1 MLVTDGYSEISGV
14 AGAGLLAGN
23 YYDPYPPRYIA
34 NAKELLAQGLPM
46 IVRQHPGV
54 RYPMPDQELF
64 ERVDAEGHIV
74 ARVGYNHEA
83 GMSILADPWAKTA
96 WGGDYGALCQD
107 SEEDDSGL
115 INMNSSCDYACFGMP
130 LPTKLT
136 VSQRSEDTAT
146 VRLEVIF
153 TMPHTMTCT
162 VSSIEELTVS
172 IALPDGLELV
182 GEQRQH
188 LGVVAPG
195 EVRGVEW
202 TVRETSPVDGE
213 VRVAAVGLANGTQPY
228 HFTDVIGGQARLP
241 VRSHQLERSRAT
253 A

>member
-1 MLVTDGYSEISGV
+1 MLVTDGYNETSGV

-74 ARVGYNHEA
+74 ARVGYDHAA
-83 GMSILADPWAKTA
+83 GMSILADPWAKKE

-107 SEEDDSGL
+107 REEDDSGL
-115 INMNSSCDYACFGMP
+115 INMNSSCDYSCFGVP

-136 VSQRSEDTAT
+136 VSQQSESTAT
-146 VRLEVIF
+146 VRLDVTF
-153 TMPHTMTCT
+153 KMPHTMTST
-162 VSSIEELTVS
+162 VSSIENLTVS
-172 IALPDGLELV
+172 IALPNGMELV
-182 GEQRQH
+182 GEQRQS
-188 LGVVAPG
+188 LGVVTPG
-195 EVRGVEW
+195 ETRTVEW
-202 TVRETSPVDGE
+202 TVRETADVDGE
-213 VRVAAVGLANGTQPY
+213 IRVAAVGLANGTQPY
-228 HFTDVIGGQARLP
+228 HFTDVIGGQARLA
-241 VRSHQLERSRAT
+241 VRSHQREHSA
-253 A
+253 AAA